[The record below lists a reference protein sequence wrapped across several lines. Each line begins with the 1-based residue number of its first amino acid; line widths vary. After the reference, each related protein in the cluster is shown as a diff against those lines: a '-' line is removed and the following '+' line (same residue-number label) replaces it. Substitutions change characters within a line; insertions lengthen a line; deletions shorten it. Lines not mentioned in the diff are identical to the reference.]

1 MLEKITLR
9 GFKSFHDAEIDLG
22 RLTLIVGANASGKS
36 NLRDALRFLH
46 GVGQGYALAE
56 IIGEKYGPGGVL
68 VWRGIRG
75 GAREV
80 ATHGT
85 SRFSIGCKIRR
96 HWRQAFTYALTV
108 EVSDTTAGPRAVEE
122 SLSMDLDERVM
133 SIWSSN
139 PGEDPVAQKGEHQL
153 LIRHR
158 RGGDHRSHGKVSAF
172 ASSRPVLAQMPERK
186 DELKEA
192 RQVSTTVLDTLRSMR
207 FLDLDPEAMRQPSQP
222 GQVILGD
229 RGENLSSVLQS
240 ICSDPP
246 LKETLLSW
254 VRALTPMDASD
265 FVFEH
270 DFSGRVMVHLV
281 ESSGVRVSALSASD
295 GTLRFLALVAALLSP
310 DSGRLYF
317 FEEFDNGI
325 HPTRLHLLLQL
336 VQQACKR
343 QDIQVVG
350 TTHNPAM
357 LAFLDED
364 ARDHALLVY
373 RSDTSPY
380 SKVRRIMDLPEIA
393 EILAEQDLGR
403 LHAAGWLEDTAA
415 FSEADAPDDAEQEE
429 SR

>member
-1 MLEKITLR
+1 MLERITLR
-9 GFKSFHDAEIDLG
+9 GFKSFADAEVELG

-36 NLRDALRFLH
+36 NIRDALRFLH

-56 IIGEKYGPGGVL
+56 VIGEKYGPGGVL

-85 SRFSIGCKIRR
+85 TRFSIGCQIR
-96 HWRQAFTYALTV
+96 QSEQPAIDYSLTV
-108 EVSDTTAGPRAVEE
+108 DVSDITAGPRVVEE
-122 SLSMDLDERVM
+122 SLRRRANESTQDIWRTRGYIKDDVRVRVFDDVA
-133 SIWSSN
+133 SRQRLIFSS
-139 PGEDPVAQKGEHQL
+139 K
-153 LIRHR
+153 
-158 RGGDHRSHGKVSAF
+158 
-172 ASSRPVLAQMPERK
+172 RPVLSQMAEQSHSG
-186 DELKEA
+186 DAAWASMAAIE
-192 RQVSTTVLDTLRSMR
+192 TLRSMR

-240 ICSDPP
+240 ICNDSS

-254 VRALTPMDASD
+254 IRALTPMDATD
-265 FVFEH
+265 FAFEH
-270 DFSGRVMVHLV
+270 DFAGRVLVHLV
-281 ESSGVRVSALSASD
+281 EANGTRVSALSASD

-336 VQQACKR
+336 VQQTCKR

-364 ARDHALLVY
+364 ARERALLVY
-373 RSDTSPY
+373 RSEQSPY
-380 SKVRRIMDLPEIA
+380 SKVRRIMELPGIA
-393 EILAEQDLGR
+393 EVLAEQDLGR

-415 FSEADAPDDAEQEE
+415 FSEPDENEGEAEPGSEQASGEAG
-429 SR
+429 